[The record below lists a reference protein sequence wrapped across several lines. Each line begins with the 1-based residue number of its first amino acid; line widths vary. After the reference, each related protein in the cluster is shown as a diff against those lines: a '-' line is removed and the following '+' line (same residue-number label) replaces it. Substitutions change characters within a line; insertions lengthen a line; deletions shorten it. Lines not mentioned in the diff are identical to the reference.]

1 MSVESITPLR
11 PNSPTDSLVSLQP
24 NQPRTCAWFFFFSIN
39 IHNLFPEKSTK
50 MFRNTN
56 SRIRTDSLL
65 ELFWAVLRPRIVEI
79 CRSQFLLSC
88 LQTNQSTIKRTRVK
102 RRRQGCV
109 PVDNWITRVGFLIS
123 PLRFLKSFRSR
134 NRWYERPNVAT
145 TEWNT
150 EKQLRRESPRCSFFF
165 FSSHFWTVPKDE
177 SMTSLRVVS
186 VTLRTKLQQIPFV
199 SSGGGEGMAHH
210 SQQAHL
216 TSAESRLGV

>member
-24 NQPRTCAWFFFFSIN
+24 NQPRTCAWFFFFPSTSITYSQRN
-39 IHNLFPEKSTK
+39 QQKCSETQIPGSVQTVYWIYSGLFSVQESWKSVGH
-50 MFRNTN
+50 
-56 SRIRTDSLL
+56 S
-65 ELFWAVLRPRIVEI
+65 
-79 CRSQFLLSC
+79 FLLSC

-134 NRWYERPNVAT
+134 NRWYERPDVAT

-150 EKQLRRESPRCSFFF
+150 EKQLRRESSRCSFFF

-199 SSGGGEGMAHH
+199 SSGGEKEW
-210 SQQAHL
+210 L
-216 TSAESRLGV
+216 IIPSRLI

>member
-24 NQPRTCAWFFFFSIN
+24 NQPRTCAWFFFSTN

-65 ELFWAVLRPRIVEI
+65 DLFWAVLRPRIVEI

-123 PLRFLKSFRSR
+123 PLRFLKPFRSR

-165 FSSHFWTVPKDE
+165 FP
-177 SMTSLRVVS
+177 
-186 VTLRTKLQQIPFV
+186 
-199 SSGGGEGMAHH
+199 
-210 SQQAHL
+210 L
-216 TSAESRLGV
+216 TSELFPKMNQWLL